1 MKTSVPPLTVK
12 SLPAVAVM
20 PLLAQFTDTLASA
33 GLSRNTVNKAVPA
46 FSSTTTSRTLAL
58 GTPTVRSLAAMVMM
72 ELLLVMTALVAL
84 LRRR

>member
-1 MKTSVPPLTVK
+1 
-12 SLPAVAVM
+12 M

-58 GTPTVRSLAAMVMM
+58 GTPAVRSLAAMVMM